1 MRKFV
6 GTIGCMLLCLALPV
20 LAQQEGA
27 RDILRR
33 AADTFLREG
42 GVYVS
47 FSLRSSEGLSSGT
60 LRLKGEK
67 FVLEAGG
74 MTTWF
79 DGHTQWT
86 YLPSSDE
93 VNISEPTDEE
103 LQTLNPYAWLYLY
116 DREYDLQS
124 LPAETS
130 GQYKIEMSARSA
142 GEQVERLVL
151 WLDKSGL
158 HPVKFSLTLAGN
170 VEPTLITVR
179 DYRTRQPYT
188 DAMFV
193 RTRQPYTDAM
203 FVFDPGEYPTAEVI
217 DLR

>member
-1 MRKFV
+1 MIKIIVAESMRKFI

-130 GQYKIEMSARSA
+130 GQYKIEMSARSV

-193 RTRQPYTDAM
+193 
-203 FVFDPGEYPTAEVI
+203 FDPGEYPTAEVI

>member
-142 GEQVERLVL
+142 GVQVERLVL

-193 RTRQPYTDAM
+193 
-203 FVFDPGEYPTAEVI
+203 FDPGEYPTAEVI

>member
-1 MRKFV
+1 MIKIIVAESMRKFV

-27 RDILRR
+27 RDILHR

-116 DREYDLQS
+116 DREYDLKS

-193 RTRQPYTDAM
+193 
-203 FVFDPGEYPTAEVI
+203 FDPGEYPTAEVI

>member
-116 DREYDLQS
+116 DREYDLKS

-193 RTRQPYTDAM
+193 
-203 FVFDPGEYPTAEVI
+203 FDPGEYPTAEVI

>member
-60 LRLKGEK
+60 LRLQGEK

-116 DREYDLQS
+116 DREYDLKS

-193 RTRQPYTDAM
+193 
-203 FVFDPGEYPTAEVI
+203 FDPGEYPTAEVI

>member
-1 MRKFV
+1 MIKIIVAESMRKFV

-193 RTRQPYTDAM
+193 
-203 FVFDPGEYPTAEVI
+203 FDPGEYPTAEVI

>member
-1 MRKFV
+1 M
-6 GTIGCMLLCLALPV
+6 PV

-124 LPAETS
+124 LPSETS

-193 RTRQPYTDAM
+193 
-203 FVFDPGEYPTAEVI
+203 FDPGEYPTAEVI

>member
-124 LPAETS
+124 LSAETS

-193 RTRQPYTDAM
+193 
-203 FVFDPGEYPTAEVI
+203 FDPGEYPTAEVI

>member
-47 FSLRSSEGLSSGT
+47 FSLRSSEGLSSAT

-193 RTRQPYTDAM
+193 
-203 FVFDPGEYPTAEVI
+203 FDPGEYPTAEVI

>member
-27 RDILRR
+27 RDILHR

-86 YLPSSDE
+86 YLPESDE
-93 VNISEPTDEE
+93 VNISEPTPEE
-103 LQTLNPYAWLYLY
+103 LQTINPYAWLSLY
-116 DREYDLQS
+116 DRGYDLNL

-130 GQYKIEMSARSA
+130 GQYKVEMLARSSEA
-142 GEQVERLVL
+142 QVSRLVL
-151 WLDKSGL
+151 WLDKSSL
-158 HPVKFSLTLAGN
+158 QPVKFSLTLSGN
-170 VEPTLITVR
+170 VEPTEIIVR
-179 DYRTRQPYT
+179 AYRTGQTYADRQ
-188 DAMFV
+188 
-193 RTRQPYTDAM
+193 
-203 FVFDPGEYPTAEVI
+203 FVFNPSEYPTAEVI

>member
-124 LPAETS
+124 LPAEIS

-193 RTRQPYTDAM
+193 
-203 FVFDPGEYPTAEVI
+203 FDPGEYPTAEVI